1 MKKNYSYYILL
12 ALMFFTAPM
21 TQAEVNT
28 ISDLFGTYKFTATMT
43 VTEAGKAY
51 QKDFTN
57 ECEVTIEES
66 SSTRYQAQIVGLA
79 GASGPE
85 TSMKASDFDAST
97 CTFCVNNPGGI
108 NAYTFADNLAV
119 GNSEGAYPYT
129 PSNSPKMTFTYNPDT
144 KNITISD
151 FTIIGNIDHSA
162 QTCDVYAKFTNAKLE
177 LIKSTELA
185 DLTGA
190 WNIVAGTI
198 DYSTYAN
205 STLPTSYVLTLNQT
219 SNGVYTAK
227 FDIEGVPSFSL
238 DGTFDGSKLTI
249 SFDNKVVDS
258 TNNISVKDF
267 NSAGDSGTITFA
279 YSNDVLTGLN
289 PLYLA
294 SGNTP
299 LQWWSNATGTRQ
311 ATADSFTWDG
321 TYTVNTNYVFNL
333 DNGTWD
339 NPFEVT
345 ITQNGSSY
353 IVSSFLGKDVYS
365 LNSGSMSLTVA
376 DDNKS
381 ATICINGGK
390 SGYSSAFLKM
400 DATTYKFYH
409 FCDGQGN
416 RETLSLTRN
425 DDGTITLADFGFLI
439 GDWNEAPTASSA
451 AAWYMGNT
459 MTKNTTG
466 VSSVAVDNKVNIQV
480 VAGEIVLDSVQLVSV
495 YDLSG
500 RTVYQGVT
508 DVVSNL
514 KNGIYIV
521 KANNTVAK
529 VSIR

>member
-1 MKKNYSYYILL
+1 
-12 ALMFFTAPM
+12 
-21 TQAEVNT
+21 
-28 ISDLFGTYKFTATMT
+28 
-43 VTEAGKAY
+43 
-51 QKDFTN
+51 
-57 ECEVTIEES
+57 
-66 SSTRYQAQIVGLA
+66 
-79 GASGPE
+79 
-85 TSMKASDFDAST
+85 
-97 CTFCVNNPGGI
+97 
-108 NAYTFADNLAV
+108 
-119 GNSEGAYPYT
+119 
-129 PSNSPKMTFTYNPDT
+129 
-144 KNITISD
+144 
-151 FTIIGNIDHSA
+151 
-162 QTCDVYAKFTNAKLE
+162 
-177 LIKSTELA
+177 
-185 DLTGA
+185 
-190 WNIVAGTI
+190 
-198 DYSTYAN
+198 
-205 STLPTSYVLTLNQT
+205 
-219 SNGVYTAK
+219 
-227 FDIEGVPSFSL
+227 
-238 DGTFDGSKLTI
+238 LTI

-267 NSAGDSGTITFA
+267 NSAGDTGTITFA

-321 TYTVNTNYVFNL
+321 TYTVNTKNVFSF
-333 DNGTWD
+333 DGGTWD

-353 IVSSFLGKDVYS
+353 IVSSFLGKNVYS

-381 ATICINGGK
+381 ATICINGGQ
-390 SGYSSAFLKM
+390 SGYSSAFLM
-400 DATTYKFYH
+400 MNSTTYKFYH

-439 GDWNEAPTASSA
+439 GDWNEAPTAGSA
-451 AAWYMGNT
+451 AAWYIGNT